1 MNKYWF
7 YSNVFNILIVEVEQ
21 MLLRDEV
28 ELASLDSTPLDSDLS
43 SGPHLTS
50 HPGSSSGGYAH
61 NIFIRAAKELF
72 NQDIDELHWK
82 VLR

>member
-1 MNKYWF
+1 
-7 YSNVFNILIVEVEQ
+7 
-21 MLLRDEV
+21 MLLKDEV
-28 ELASLDSTPLDSDLS
+28 ELGSLDLTPLDSDLS
-43 SGPHLTS
+43 SGPNLTS

-72 NQDIDELHWK
+72 NQDLDDLQWK